1 MEQTNELPQKTERLK
16 SLDALR
22 GFDMF
27 WIIGGG
33 ALFEALA
40 KLTKWPALTWWA
52 GQLEHMYWEGFA
64 FEDLIFPMFLFIA
77 GVSIPF
83 SIKKRL
89 QSGQSSAQIYKH
101 AITRLLLLVAL
112 GFLLANWGI
121 QNFEFENYRYTHVLM
136 RIGIGCFFA
145 TIIFMN
151 TKIRGQVIWTIGLLL
166 GYWAIMK
173 LIPVPC
179 HGAGVM
185 TPEGNFA
192 GYMDRLFLPGKFF
205 QWYFPDYLD
214 PEGLMGHIS
223 GVAMGLLGVLTG
235 QFLIKDNKNLTGL
248 KKALFIGVAGILFLG
263 IGLVW
268 DLAFPIIK
276 KIWTSSFV
284 VFAAGWSLI
293 LLSVFYL
300 IIDVWKLKKWSFFFV
315 VIGSNSIFIYACQS
329 GVLDLRKMSEFF
341 FNGFIKYPA
350 DVSVQAVIAS
360 IAYLLV
366 SWLVL
371 FFMYK
376 RKIFFKV

>member
-1 MEQTNELPQKTERLK
+1 MEQTKEISKKTDRLM

-40 KLTKWPALTWWA
+40 KLTNWSALNWWA
-52 GQLEHMYWEGFA
+52 EQLQHVYWEGFN
-64 FEDLIFPMFLFIA
+64 FEDLIFAMFLFIA

-83 SIKKRL
+83 SINKRL
-89 QSGQSSAQIYKH
+89 QLGQSRAQIYKH
-101 AITRLLLLVAL
+101 AFTRLMLLIVL

-145 TIIFMN
+145 TIILLN
-151 TKIRGQVIWTIGLLL
+151 TKIRGQIIWVIGLLL
-166 GYWAIMK
+166 GYWALMK
-173 LIPVPC
+173 LIPVP
-179 HGAGVM
+179 GYEAGTM
-185 TPEGNFA
+185 TPEGNLA
-192 GYMDRLFLPGKFF
+192 GYIDRLLLPGKFF
-205 QWYFPDYLD
+205 QWYFPGILD
-214 PEGLMGHIS
+214 PEGLLGHIS

-235 QFLIKDNKNLTGL
+235 QFLMKEDKNLNGL
-248 KKALFIGVAGILFLG
+248 KKALYIGAAGILFLG

-268 DLAFPIIK
+268 DMAFPIIK

-284 VFAAGWSLI
+284 VFAAGWSLL
-293 LLSVFYL
+293 LLSIFYL

-341 FNGFIKYPA
+341 FNGFVKFPSDA
-350 DVSVQAVIAS
+350 SVQAVLGS

-366 SWLVL
+366 SWLFL
-371 FFMYK
+371 YFMYK
-376 RKIFFKV
+376 RKIFIKI